1 LVAGEKDPTLFF
13 IFRSESA
20 GCRLLRQVLR
30 QFNLKGIIMV
40 RVKSVALLC
49 LLSMLLFAAPAA
61 WGQTTFGSITGLI
74 TDASGAVIPGAQV
87 TLINLGT
94 TEKRTQ
100 TTGNDGIYHFVNL
113 LPGNY
118 SVAVDKEGFKSF
130 TRTPVLVEVQQEVR
144 IDVKMELGQVSQTV
158 EVTAQ
163 TPLLQPET
171 SSLGQVIET
180 RQVNELPLNGRN
192 PMNLVALAPSVV
204 PQGQSMGTPTGENP
218 FGFGN
223 YQIGGAIANQ
233 GAEYLDGT
241 PLNNSYIN
249 ELSLIPTQDSLQEF
263 KVQTNNLD
271 AEWGRFAGGVINFTT
286 KSGTNQIHGTA
297 YEYLRNT
304 VLNAGNFFDNA
315 NGISRAPFVQN
326 QFGFNAGGPVYIPH
340 LYDGR
345 NKTFFFASYEGFRQ
359 RVGQTFLESVPT
371 LAERG
376 GDFTNYLDSSGKVI
390 PIYDPTT
397 TTANANGTY
406 SRQQISCNGALNV
419 ICPQNFNPTSLAMLK
434 EFPLPNT
441 AGSPFTAINNFAT
454 NASLG
459 GDNDEFTTKIDQN
472 VSDKQHLFGRYT
484 RWTNLNLPIDPFGTG
499 VCQDRCTEA
508 FTTNNAEIDDVY
520 DFSPTTVMDI
530 RVSFDRMA
538 YDRTPSS
545 AGLNLSQFGPGFGAV
560 QNQVFQANLPLPVL
574 SGPLGNVFSTQGAG
588 SVIIARD
595 DTARIAGS
603 LTKISGRH
611 TLQFGG
617 EFRQDTH
624 NYAQT
629 NDPVGLFNFS
639 NSFTSSDP
647 INQIGGSSLASF
659 LLGYGTGGGPSTP
672 AMVAS
677 QQLYP
682 ALYAQDQF
690 KATSKLTL
698 NLGVRWEQNGPYSER
713 FNRISVLEPNTPI
726 ALAQPPCVNL
736 PAGTAAAL
744 GQSQICLPAL
754 KGALG
759 AVATSSRPQ
768 RYAQNQA
775 WLQFSPRLG
784 FAYQLTPNTVLRGG
798 YGLFW
803 ISNAVEFDQA
813 PNTDGLNSLG
823 TPWLTTVDGGKT
835 PCVNPSPVGCVG
847 GPTFNLSNPFPN
859 GITQPPGRNIAL
871 YQNLQYGQ
879 GPFALLPNNPYAY
892 YQQWN
897 FDVQHQLPDG
907 TLIDLAY
914 AAAKGTHLPDFSQ
927 QLNAL
932 PDKYLSLGSH
942 LQDTVPNPFFGLI
955 NNGTGLSAASTT
967 LSQLLVPYP
976 QYGGYSIGASGFSD
990 SIYNSMQLKAEKRT
1004 GGGGTLLVAYTLSK
1018 MITTGDVDSLTS
1030 WLESTGAAG
1039 IQDWNNLKAERS
1051 LSSYDVPQRLVVSY
1065 VLDLPFGQ
1073 GKRFLANAAG
1083 IGGKF
1088 VSGWGAEGVTTYQSG
1103 FPLNFYLNSS
1113 LIGQGNGQRPNNS
1126 TSGALSG
1133 SAESR
1138 LNAWFNTAAFSYPGN
1153 YTYGSASR
1161 VDPTLRSQGIQNWDF
1176 SLFKNTPFGPDN
1188 KLNMQFRAEFFN
1200 LFNKPQFGP
1209 PNTGCCSNPTAPS
1222 YNPSFGVVNSTI
1234 NSPRLIQFALRF
1246 TF

>member
-1 LVAGEKDPTLFF
+1 F
-13 IFRSESA
+13 
-20 GCRLLRQVLR
+20 
-30 QFNLKGIIMV
+30 
-40 RVKSVALLC
+40 
-49 LLSMLLFAAPAA
+49 LLFAMPAA
-61 WGQTTFGSITGLI
+61 WGQTTFGSITGLV
-74 TDASGAVIPGAQV
+74 TDASGAVIPAAQV
-87 TLINLGT
+87 TLNNLGT
-94 TEKRTQ
+94 TEKRSM
-100 TTGNDGIYHFVNL
+100 TTGNDGLYQFVNL

-118 SVAVDKEGFKSF
+118 GIKVDKEGFKSF
-130 TRTPVLVEVQQEVR
+130 ARSPVVVEVQQTVR
-144 IDVKMELGQVSQTV
+144 IDVRMELGQVSQTV

-171 SSLGQVIET
+171 SSLGQVITT

-204 PQGQSMGTPTGENP
+204 PQGQSMSTPTGQNP
-218 FGFGN
+218 FGYSN

-286 KSGTNQIHGTA
+286 KSGTNQLHGAA

-315 NGISRAPFVQN
+315 NGVNRAPFVQN
-326 QFGFNAGGPVYIPH
+326 QFGGNAGGPVYIPH

-345 NKTFFFASYEGFRQ
+345 DKTFFFASYEGFRQ
-359 RVGQTFLESVPT
+359 RFGQSFLESVPT
-371 LAERG
+371 VAERS
-376 GDFTNYLDSSGKVI
+376 GDFTNFRDSNGNVI

-406 SRQQISCNGALNV
+406 TRQQIACNGAVNV
-419 ICPQNFNPTSLAMLK
+419 ICPQNINPTSKVMLG
-434 EFPLPNT
+434 EFPMPNT
-441 AGSPFTAINNFAT
+441 AGAPFTAVNNFVH
-454 NASLG
+454 NASEG
-459 GDNDEFTTKIDQN
+459 GDNDEFTIKVDQN

-484 RWTNLNLPIDPFGTG
+484 RWTNLNLPIEPFGNT
-499 VCQDRCTEA
+499 VCQDRCTET
-508 FTTNNAEIDDVY
+508 FTTNNFEVDDVY
-520 DFSPTTVMDI
+520 DLSPTTVMDVRI
-530 RVSFDRMA
+530 SFDRMA
-538 YDRTPSS
+538 YDRTPAT
-545 AGLNLSQFGPGFGAV
+545 AGIDLSQFGPGFAKL
-560 QNQVFQANLPLPVL
+560 QNQVFQANLPIPNL

-595 DTARIAGS
+595 DTARLAGS
-603 LTKISGRH
+603 LTKIAGRH
-611 TLQFGG
+611 TIEFGG

-629 NDPVGLFNFS
+629 NTPVGMFCFS
-639 NSFTSSDP
+639 GSFTSSDP
-647 INQIGGSSLASF
+647 VNQIGGSSLASF
-659 LLGYGTGGGPSTP
+659 LLGYGTGVSQATP
-672 AMVAS
+672 ALVAS

-682 ALYAQDQF
+682 ALYLQDQF
-690 KATSKLTL
+690 KVNGKLTL
-698 NLGVRWEQNGPYSER
+698 NYGVRWEQNGPYSER
-713 FNRISVLEPNTPI
+713 FNRLSYLAPNAPISLP
-726 ALAQPPCVNL
+726 QPPCVTL

-744 GQSQICLPAL
+744 GSSQICLPAL

-759 AVATSSRPQ
+759 EVATSSRPQ
-768 RYAQNQA
+768 RYSQNQP

-784 FAYQLTPNTVLRGG
+784 FAYQLTPETVIRGG

-803 ISNAVEFDQA
+803 ISNAVEFDEA
-813 PNTDGLNSLG
+813 PNEDGENSIG
-823 TPWLTTVDGGKT
+823 TPWLTSVDGGKT
-835 PCVNPSPVGCVG
+835 PCVSPSPVGCVG
-847 GPTFNLSNPFPN
+847 GATFNLSNPFPN
-859 GITQPPGRNIAL
+859 GITPPPGRNIAL

-879 GPFALLPNNPYAY
+879 GPFSLLPTNPYAY

-897 FDVQHQLPDG
+897 LDVQHQLPGG

-927 QLNAL
+927 QLDAL

-942 LQDTVPNPFFGLI
+942 LTDTVPNPFFGLI
-955 NNGTGLSAASTT
+955 NNGTGLSAATTT
-967 LSQLLVPYP
+967 LQQLLIPYP
-976 QYGGYSIGASGFSD
+976 QYGGYSIGASGFSN
-990 SIYNSMQLKAEKRT
+990 SIYNSLQAKVEKRT
-1004 GGGGTLLVAYTLSK
+1004 AGGGTLLAAYTISK

-1039 IQDWNNLKAERS
+1039 IQDWNNLKNERS

-1065 VLDLPFGQ
+1065 VVDLPVGH
-1073 GKRFLANAAG
+1073 GKRFLANASG
-1083 IGGKF
+1083 VGGKL
-1088 VSGWGAEGVTTYQSG
+1088 VSGWSLEGVTTYQRG
-1103 FPLNFYLNSS
+1103 FPLNFSLNSS
-1113 LIGQGNGQRPNNS
+1113 VIGQNNGQRPNDAGNA
-1126 TSGALSG
+1126 ALSG

-1138 LNAWFNTAAFSYPGN
+1138 LNKWFNTSAFSYPGN
-1153 YTYGSASR
+1153 YVYGGESR
-1161 VDPTLRSQGIQNWDF
+1161 VDPVLRSDGIQNWDF
-1176 SLFKNTPFGPDN
+1176 SLVKNTRFGPDD
-1188 KLNMQFRAEFFN
+1188 KLNMQFRGEFFN

-1209 PNTGCCSNPTAPS
+1209 PNTSCCSDPTAPS
-1222 YNPSFGVVNSTI
+1222 YNPSFGVVNSTV
-1234 NSPRLIQFALRF
+1234 NNPRLIQFALRF